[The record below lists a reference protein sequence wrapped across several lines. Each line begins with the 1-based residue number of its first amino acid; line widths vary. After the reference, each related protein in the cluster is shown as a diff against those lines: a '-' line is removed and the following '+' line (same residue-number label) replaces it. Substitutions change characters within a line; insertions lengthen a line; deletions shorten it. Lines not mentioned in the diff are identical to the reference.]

1 MQVTFKGQH
10 LAIPE
15 PIKDHARRRMT
26 RLDRYLPPTTEVVL
40 ELRKEETRAAEQRYV
55 AQATVID
62 AGSILRAE
70 ERARDME
77 LAVDATVEKLSRQ
90 ASRYSQ
96 RRHRKDR
103 TSLPCSI
110 SSEQGVGV
118 ESAVDDTPFDD
129 DEAEAQIAGRVVRV
143 KRFAV
148 KPMSVEEAIEQVDL
162 LGHDFFLFYSA
173 DEGRYAVLY
182 RRSDHGYG
190 LIIPEAQ

>member
-26 RLDRYLPPTTEVVL
+26 RLDRYLPPATEVVL

-77 LAVDATVEKLSRQ
+77 QAVDATVDKLSRQ

-103 TSLPCSI
+103 TSLPRSI
-110 SSEQGVGV
+110 GSEQGVAPAEPAG
-118 ESAVDDTPFDD
+118 DTRLDD

-148 KPMSVEEAIEQVDL
+148 KPMTVEEAIEQVDL

-173 DEGRYAVLY
+173 DEERYALLY
-182 RRSDHGYG
+182 KRTDHDYG
-190 LIIPEAQ
+190 LIIPEPH